1 MTTFFWII
9 EYIASFIEIFMCC
22 VFCGAFLV
30 KEEFGDRKY
39 LAFAGAALSALLITG
54 LNKIEIFS
62 VFNSIFVLFVI
73 ILFQLFLYKAKIGLC
88 IVLPLIYAVILAA
101 IDFAV
106 SYFTALI
113 LQVDANYL
121 LNHQNFSRVLCIL
134 MSKFL
139 LILTVVTI
147 RKLLRKS
154 IIFIKKYIVI
164 MCIYSA
170 FLLVSLHIMVE
181 LNIKNRSPETELF
194 LVIFFIT
201 SISIEL
207 LVLYFII
214 KTGESYEQQQ
224 KNELIDMKNTMLQK
238 SLDETEQAF
247 QLWRRSVHD
256 YKNHVIALR
265 QLAADEN
272 MEGIKEYLNCE
283 NELIQKKMFY
293 IKTGNSVVD
302 AIVNTKQRLS
312 EEKGITFI
320 VNAAIPKKCCVREI
334 DMSNILGN
342 LIDNAMEACAGLS
355 DPNRWVS
362 IQILYSEN
370 MLSILIINPSNIV
383 QINDGHIPTTKQDP
397 LLHGFGIGNVKDIL
411 EKYHAEYLFTYDDG
425 RFIFSADWPD
435 IAEPSANTSILS

>member
-1 MTTFFWII
+1 MTVFFWII

-22 VFCGAFLV
+22 VFCGIFLT
-30 KEEFGDRKY
+30 KEKFGNRKY
-39 LAFAGAALSALLITG
+39 LAFVGSALSALLITG
-54 LNKIEIFS
+54 LNKIELFS
-62 VFNSIFVLFVI
+62 FFNSMVVLLVIF
-73 ILFQLFLYKAKIGLC
+73 LFQVFLYKTKIGLC
-88 IVLPLIYAVILAA
+88 IVVTLIYTVILAA
-101 IDFAV
+101 FDFAV

-113 LQVDANYL
+113 IHVNANYL
-121 LNHQNFSRVLCIL
+121 LRNQSFSRVLCIL

-164 MCIYSA
+164 MCVYSA

-181 LNIKNRSPETELF
+181 LNIKNRSPKTEMF
-194 LVIFFIT
+194 LVVFFII

-214 KTGESYEQQQ
+214 KTGENYEQQQ
-224 KNELIDMKNTMLQK
+224 KNELIEMKNTMLQK

-265 QLAADEN
+265 QLAEDEN

-302 AIVNTKQRLS
+302 AIVNTKQRLA

-320 VNAAIPKKCCVREI
+320 VNATIPKKCCVSEI

-342 LIDNAMEACAGLS
+342 LIDNAMESSQGEEEPYIDLTIRQEKVFLVIKIINQYSRELS
-355 DPNRWVS
+355 EKLKTTKKNQEFHGIGIRSVKS
-362 IQILYSEN
+362 IVKKYGGEFLIDKKGIDVIVK
-370 MLSILIINPSNIV
+370 ILIPN
-383 QINDGHIPTTKQDP
+383 
-397 LLHGFGIGNVKDIL
+397 
-411 EKYHAEYLFTYDDG
+411 
-425 RFIFSADWPD
+425 
-435 IAEPSANTSILS
+435 

>member
-1 MTTFFWII
+1 MTVFFWII

-22 VFCGAFLV
+22 VFCGIFLT
-30 KEEFGDRKY
+30 KEKFGNRKY
-39 LAFAGAALSALLITG
+39 LAFVGSALSALLITG
-54 LNKIEIFS
+54 LNKIELFS
-62 VFNSIFVLFVI
+62 FFNSMVVLLVIF
-73 ILFQLFLYKAKIGLC
+73 LFQVFLYKTKIGLC
-88 IVLPLIYAVILAA
+88 IVVTLIYTVILAA
-101 IDFAV
+101 FDFAV

-113 LQVDANYL
+113 IHVNANYL
-121 LNHQNFSRVLCIL
+121 LRNQSFSRVLCIL

-164 MCIYSA
+164 MCVYSA

-181 LNIKNRSPETELF
+181 LNIKNRSPKTEMF
-194 LVIFFIT
+194 LVVFFII

-214 KTGESYEQQQ
+214 KTGENYEQQQ
-224 KNELIDMKNTMLQK
+224 KNELTEMKNTMLQK

-265 QLAADEN
+265 QLAEDEN

-302 AIVNTKQRLS
+302 AIVNTKQRLA

-320 VNAAIPKKCCVREI
+320 VNATIPKKCCVSEI

-342 LIDNAMEACAGLS
+342 LIDNAMESSQGEEEPYIDLTIRQEKAFLVIKIINQYSRELS
-355 DPNRWVS
+355 EKLKTTKKNQEFHGIGIRSVKS
-362 IQILYSEN
+362 IVKKYGGEFLIDKKGIDVIVK
-370 MLSILIINPSNIV
+370 ILIPN
-383 QINDGHIPTTKQDP
+383 
-397 LLHGFGIGNVKDIL
+397 
-411 EKYHAEYLFTYDDG
+411 
-425 RFIFSADWPD
+425 
-435 IAEPSANTSILS
+435 